1 MILNELEIFRDSL
14 LSYRDNFKPVN
25 RPLFN
30 TFFNK
35 ETQKWLFPKQAAEEL
50 STRCFFKRFTKEEL
64 EGFLSK
70 MIVKQ
75 HNKGTV
81 VFPDD

>member
-1 MILNELEIFRDSL
+1 MIQSLFGVILLPMAQDRRMILNELEILRDSL

-25 RPLFN
+25 RPLLN

-35 ETQKWLFPKQAAEEL
+35 ETQKWLFPKEAAEEL

-64 EGFLSK
+64 
-70 MIVKQ
+70 
-75 HNKGTV
+75 
-81 VFPDD
+81 